1 MLLSKSVRA
10 PPLIL
15 RSLTLPLNLIDSQ
28 SVHLSES
35 AGTRNLN
42 GPRLLEVAIGRVTIL
57 VAFDILFSISIG
69 ENKSNAE
76 EATSSLLSDS
86 PPIPIPESILSRL
99 SNVALPWCLS
109 WMLNNIYDQKNVFKN
124 FLLLILLPRFL
135 LKSLVFFGL
144 FGRCLFTL
152 RRGIMNSC

>member
-28 SVHLSES
+28 SVHLSGS
-35 AGTRNLN
+35 GGNRNLN
-42 GPRLLEVAIGRVTIL
+42 GPLLLEVAIGRVTIL
-57 VAFDILFSISIG
+57 DAFVMLFSISIG

-86 PPIPIPESILSRL
+86 PPIPSPESILSHLPNAAL
-99 SNVALPWCLS
+99 SWCLS
-109 WMLNNIYDQKNVFKN
+109 WVLNNIPDQKNVFTN
-124 FLLLILLPRFL
+124 FLLLSLLPFFL

-144 FGRCLFTL
+144 FGRRLFTL
-152 RRGIMNSC
+152 RRGIMISC